1 MAYKKLSE
9 VDTEEIFDSILAIKD
24 NSIRQINESS
34 LKAQLGI
41 DEILN
46 AITLLEN
53 KYEELKSS
61 ITS

>member
-9 VDTEEIFDSILAIKD
+9 VETGEIFDSILATKD
-24 NSIRQINESS
+24 NSIIQINESS
-34 LKAQLGI
+34 LKSQLGI
-41 DEILN
+41 DDILN

-53 KYEELKSS
+53 KYEELKTS